1 MNVTQNVVTDLL
13 PLYLAGEAS
22 DDTRALI
29 EAYLKQDPT
38 FAAGIREQADNTA
51 ALRRALTRGPS
62 ADHEKAT
69 LQRVRRF
76 NRRRAN
82 LLGVS
87 IAMTLM
93 PLAFGFDGSHI
104 HWMMLRDQPGQA
116 LAFWIAAAGSWIAYY
131 LTGRRLRT
139 VAR

>member
-22 DDTRALI
+22 NDTRALI
-29 EAYLKQDPT
+29 EAYLKQNPT
-38 FAAGIREQADNTA
+38 FAAEVREQAEKST
-51 ALRRALTRGPS
+51 ALRSALRTVPS
-62 ADHEKAT
+62 ADHEKLT

-93 PLAFGFDGSHI
+93 PLAFGFDGGHI
-104 HWMMLRDQPGQA
+104 HWMMLRDQPNQA
-116 LAFWIAAAGSWIAYY
+116 LLFWVSALGCWIAYY

-139 VAR
+139 TAR

>member
-1 MNVTQNVVTDLL
+1 MNVTQDVVTDLL

-29 EAYLKQDPT
+29 EAYLKQNPT
-38 FAAGIREQADNTA
+38 FAAEVREQAEKST
-51 ALRRALTRGPS
+51 ALRDALRAVPS
-62 ADHEKAT
+62 ADHEKLT

>member
-1 MNVTQNVVTDLL
+1 MNVTHNVVTDLL

-22 DDTRALI
+22 DDTRALV
-29 EAYLKQDPT
+29 EAYLQQNPT
-38 FAAGIREQADNTA
+38 FAVEVREQAEKSTA
-51 ALRRALTRGPS
+51 VLGALTAVPS
-62 ADHEKAT
+62 ADHEKLT

-87 IAMTLM
+87 IATTLM
-93 PLAFGFDGSHI
+93 PLAFGFDNRHI
-104 HWMMLRDQPGQA
+104 HWIMLRDQPNQA
-116 LAFWIAAAGSWIAYY
+116 LVFWVVALGCWISYY

-139 VAR
+139 TGR

>member
-29 EAYLKQDPT
+29 EAYLKQNPT
-38 FAAGIREQADNTA
+38 FAAEVREQAEKST
-51 ALRRALTRGPS
+51 ALRDALRAVPS
-62 ADHEKAT
+62 ADHEKLT

>member
-1 MNVTQNVVTDLL
+1 MNVTHNVVTDLL

-22 DDTRALI
+22 DDTRVLV
-29 EAYLKQDPT
+29 EAYLKQNPS
-38 FAAGIREQADNTA
+38 FAVEVREQADKSAT
-51 ALRRALTRGPS
+51 LRRALTAVPS
-62 ADHEKAT
+62 ADHEKLT

-87 IAMTLM
+87 IAATLM
-93 PLAFGFDGSHI
+93 PLAFGFDGGHVQWI
-104 HWMMLRDQPGQA
+104 MLRDQPGQA
-116 LAFWIAAAGSWIAYY
+116 LAFWIAAGGSWIAYY

>member
-29 EAYLKQDPT
+29 EAYLKQNPT
-38 FAAGIREQADNTA
+38 FAAGVREQAENTA
-51 ALRRALTRGPS
+51 ALRRALTGGPS

-87 IAMTLM
+87 IAATLM

>member
-22 DDTRALI
+22 DDTRTLI
-29 EAYLKQDPT
+29 EEYLKQNPT
-38 FAAGIREQADNTA
+38 FAAEVREQAEKST
-51 ALRRALTRGPS
+51 ALRGALSAVPS
-62 ADHEKAT
+62 ADHEKLT

-93 PLAFGFDGSHI
+93 PLAIGFDGSHI
-104 HWMMLRDQPGQA
+104 HWMMLRDQPNQA
-116 LAFWIAAAGSWIAYY
+116 LLFWVSALGCWIAYY

-139 VAR
+139 TAP